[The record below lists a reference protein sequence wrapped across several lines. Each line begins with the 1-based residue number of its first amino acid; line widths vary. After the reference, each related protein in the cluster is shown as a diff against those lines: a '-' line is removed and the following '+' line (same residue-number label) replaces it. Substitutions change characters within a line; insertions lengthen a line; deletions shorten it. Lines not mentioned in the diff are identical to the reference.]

1 MPFGSTKS
9 SMITVAPGRAIQVV
23 REASRSNRAHL
34 RSTPQAYPEVDPSLR
49 ITRWHGMA
57 TAILFAAQAAGDG
70 AHRVRRPDPL
80 RELGITDRRAE
91 RDVLKRLPDPLLKR
105 GAANVERQI
114 ETDLRRLHAAD
125 HARDHRLVVPV
136 SADQT
141 RLGESILKKP
151 LGVIPEKNCN
161 NALPAR
167 SDQDRA
173 EGALTDREPDLLVRP
188 SGAILRSKR
197 RGCA

>member
-1 MPFGSTKS
+1 MTRNGD
-9 SMITVAPGRAIQVV
+9 RDLV
-23 REASRSNRAHL
+23 RRTS
-34 RSTPQAYPEVDPSLR
+34 
-49 ITRWHGMA
+49 
-57 TAILFAAQAAGDG
+57 AGDG
-70 AHRVRRPDPL
+70 ARRVRSPDPL

-91 RDVLKRLPDPLLKR
+91 RDILKRLPDPLLKR
-105 GAANVERQI
+105 GAANVEWQI

-125 HARDHRLVVPV
+125 HARDHRLIVAVG
-136 SADQT
+136 ADQM
-141 RLGESILKKP
+141 RLGESILKIVKKP